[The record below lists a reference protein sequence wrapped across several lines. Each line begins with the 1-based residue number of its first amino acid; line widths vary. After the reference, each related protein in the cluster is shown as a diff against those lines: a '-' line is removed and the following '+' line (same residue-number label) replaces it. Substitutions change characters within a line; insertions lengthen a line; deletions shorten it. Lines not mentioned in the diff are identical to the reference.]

1 MTQSSKLPLH
11 SIDKGHIKDLA
22 QQAKAGS
29 KEAFDELV
37 RITYPRLLSV
47 SIRLTGNAEDA
58 KDVLQEAYIRA
69 FRSIKNYREEAN
81 FWNWMQIIIRNV
93 ASSLL
98 ARARRRRFEVIEG
111 IDPHEISTSKVE
123 MDQGVIDSIDLEQA
137 MDELPLEMKRLVLLK
152 DFYGLEH
159 SEIAKRLSISEA
171 NAKVRLH
178 RARSALKIR
187 LEQRMS
193 KR

>member
-1 MTQSSKLPLH
+1 MTNSSKLPLH
-11 SIDKGHIKDLA
+11 SIDKSHIKELVR
-22 QQAKAGS
+22 QAKAGR

-47 SIRLTGNAEDA
+47 AIRVTGNAEDA

-69 FRSIKNYREEAN
+69 YRSIKSYREEAN
-81 FWNWMQIIIRNV
+81 FWNWMQTIIRNV

-98 ARARRRRFEVIEG
+98 ARARRRRFEVIDG
-111 IDPHEISTSKVE
+111 IDSNEISNSKSE
-123 MDQGVIDSIDLEQA
+123 MDQDVVDSIDLEEA
-137 MDELPLEMKRLVLLK
+137 MDELPSEMKRLVLLK
-152 DFYGLEH
+152 DFYGFEH
-159 SEIAKRLSISEA
+159 SEIANRLSISEA

-178 RARSALKIR
+178 RARNALKIL
-187 LEQRMS
+187 LEQRIS

>member
-1 MTQSSKLPLH
+1 MTNSSKLPLH
-11 SIDKGHIKDLA
+11 SIDKSHIKDLVR
-22 QQAKAGS
+22 QAKAGR

-47 SIRLTGNAEDA
+47 AIRVTGNAEDA

-69 FRSIKNYREEAN
+69 YRSIKSYREEAN
-81 FWNWMQIIIRNV
+81 FWNWMQTIIRNV

-98 ARARRRRFEVIEG
+98 ARARRRRFEVIDG
-111 IDPHEISTSKVE
+111 IDSNEISNSKSE
-123 MDQGVIDSIDLEQA
+123 MDQDVVDSIDLEEA
-137 MDELPLEMKRLVLLK
+137 MDELPSEMKRLVLLK
-152 DFYGLEH
+152 DFYGFEH
-159 SEIAKRLSISEA
+159 SEIANRLSISEA

-178 RARSALKIR
+178 RARNALKIL
-187 LEQRMS
+187 LEQRIS